1 MGFTAKGD
9 LGPFS
14 SDVSEGAQ
22 QKPKGM
28 ISIGLTYSFLKNL
41 YI

>member
-9 LGPFS
+9 LEPFGS
-14 SDVSEGAQ
+14 NVSEGVQ

-28 ISIGLTYSFLKNL
+28 IKIGLTYSF
-41 YI
+41 